1 VVEVRQPLLKLFSTV
16 FQVNICFIT
25 NVIEKSEESGGLIR
39 LREEFL
45 SRVLEQ
51 ENLRIDTPR
60 MGSTLIRKRIR
71 HKKVLTVLD
80 DVNDVEQVQCLIE
93 RHDMFGPGNRI
104 LVTSR
109 DRQVRENVADE
120 IYEVEELNCSEARQ
134 LFSLSVF
141 KGNHIPKDYMG
152 LSIRS
157 VNYPKE
163 THWLLK
169 FWVLSYFL
177 KLFFF
182 NFIFDIKIK

>member
-1 VVEVRQPLLKLFSTV
+1 
-16 FQVNICFIT
+16 
-25 NVIEKSEESGGLIR
+25 
-39 LREEFL
+39 
-45 SRVLEQ
+45 
-51 ENLRIDTPR
+51 
-60 MGSTLIRKRIR
+60 M
-71 HKKVLTVLD
+71 
-80 DVNDVEQVQCLIE
+80 NDVEQVECLIE
-93 RHDMFGPGNRI
+93 RHDMFGPGSRI